1 MYCLYNSYKSSSV
14 NGRLGDISAKFCTFS
29 HAIYFAIHPNSALLG
44 QLEVIPKLQIFYHIN
59 NKLVRKTLLFRD
71 SPY

>member
-1 MYCLYNSYKSSSV
+1 MYCLYNSYKSNSV
-14 NGRLGDISAKFCTFS
+14 NGGDISAKFCTLAMQF
-29 HAIYFAIHPNSALLG
+29 IFAIPPNSALLG
-44 QLEVIPKLQIFYHIN
+44 LLEVIPKLQIFYHIN